1 MSNYYNLE
9 FLFSAFAITTKQ
21 SYYYYIKNHLDENLQ
36 LILFRLKE
44 LDEEFEDPVVE
55 QGMVGDYLVQ
65 DSQMDWCMFCAK
77 LEVAGFCHSTLHPP
91 NYTNRHYWVPTWVT
105 IHFILCPLF
114 VINLHLWFLTLI
126 LYSLLINKISS
137 RT

>member
-1 MSNYYNLE
+1 MSTDEKHPTATVETLPDFIIIICFVHVLIIYVSSYYNLE

-36 LILFRLKE
+36 LILFRLEE

-77 LEVAGFCHSTLHPP
+77 LEVAGLCHSTLHPP
-91 NYTNRHYWVPTWVT
+91 NYTNRHYWVPT
-105 IHFILCPLF
+105 
-114 VINLHLWFLTLI
+114 
-126 LYSLLINKISS
+126 
-137 RT
+137 

>member
-9 FLFSAFAITTKQ
+9 FLFSAFAIMTEQ
-21 SYYYYIKNHLDENLQ
+21 SYYYYFKNHLDENFQ

-65 DSQMDWCMFCAK
+65 NSQMDWCMFCAK
-77 LEVAGFCHSTLHPP
+77 LEVAGFRHSTLHPP
-91 NYTNRHYWVPTWVT
+91 NYTNRHYWVPT
-105 IHFILCPLF
+105 
-114 VINLHLWFLTLI
+114 
-126 LYSLLINKISS
+126 
-137 RT
+137 